1 MLVTL
6 IKGDGIGPEVVD
18 SMKKV
23 LKAVGSK
30 VEFEEIN
37 AGKSVF
43 EKGGKY
49 IPEELFKSI
58 EKNKIA
64 IKGPITTP
72 IGHGFRSINVELRK
86 KFDLYANIRQIKAP
100 GPLDLKFDNVD
111 FTIFREN
118 TEDLYA
124 GIEKRISENE
134 AHSIKIIT
142 RENSERIAHAAF
154 FYAIKNKRKKVTVV
168 TKANIMKESD
178 GLFLEACRDVAKKYP
193 SIEFDEILV
202 DNCAMQMVTNPEKFD
217 VLVTEN
223 LYGDILS
230 DLGAGLVGGLGLMP
244 GVNKGKDMAIYE
256 AVHGSAP
263 DIAEKDLANPTA
275 MILTAVLMLNDL
287 GEEDKAEKIRR
298 AIYKTLSDKNNY
310 TRDLKGNKSLSEYTN
325 ILINNLGVWYGREN
339 KTFSKFHGK
348 IQ

>member
-6 IKGDGIGPEVVD
+6 IKGDGIGPEVSS

-23 LKAVGSK
+23 LKIAGSS
-30 VEFEEIN
+30 VEFEEVN
-37 AGKSVF
+37 AGQSAF
-43 EKGGKY
+43 EKEGKY
-49 IPEELFKSI
+49 IPDKVFSSI

-86 KFDLYANIRQIKAP
+86 KYDLYANIREIKAA
-100 GPLDLKFDNVD
+100 GPLDLKYDNVN

-124 GIEKRISENE
+124 GIEERISENE

-142 RENSERIAHAAF
+142 REKSERIAESAF
-154 FYAIKNKRKKVTVV
+154 KYAKERNRKKVTVV
-168 TKANIMKESD
+168 SKANIMKESD
-178 GLFLEACRDVAKKYP
+178 GLFLDAVRSVAKKYP
-193 SIEFDEILV
+193 SIIFDEILV
-202 DNCAMQMVTNPEKFD
+202 DNCAMQMVMNPGQFD
-217 VLVTEN
+217 VIVTEN

-244 GVNKGKDMAIYE
+244 GVNKGEDISIFE
-256 AVHGSAP
+256 SIHGSAP
-263 DIAEKDLANPTA
+263 DIAGKNLANPTA
-275 MILTAVLMLNDL
+275 MILSACLMLDEI
-287 GEEDKAEKIRR
+287 GEKQVAEKIRM

-310 TRDLKGNKSLSEYTN
+310 TRDLGGEKTCSDYTQ
-325 ILINNLGVWYGREN
+325 ILIDNLGG
-339 KTFSKFHGK
+339 
-348 IQ
+348 